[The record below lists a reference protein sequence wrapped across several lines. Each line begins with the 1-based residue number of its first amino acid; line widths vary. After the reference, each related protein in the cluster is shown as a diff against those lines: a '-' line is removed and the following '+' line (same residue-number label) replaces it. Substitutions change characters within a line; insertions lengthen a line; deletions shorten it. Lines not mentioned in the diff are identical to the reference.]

1 MSFGPGCVKL
11 VDLAEFEPEPKPN
24 HPQAKRRRKKKV
36 KNQKEPQRFAKLR
49 I

>member
-1 MSFGPGCVKL
+1 MSFGPGCVKW
-11 VDLAEFEPEPKPN
+11 VDLSEFDPEPKPN